1 MNKSGLNIL
10 EQILLIILAVYLLYG
25 LYNFIKNEKQFFSME
40 VLNKSFFTM
49 GILATILIALVAGV
63 VFILQK

>member
-1 MNKSGLNIL
+1 MNNSFLSIL
-10 EQILLIILAVYLLYG
+10 KIILFIMLAGYLLNS
-25 LYNFIKNEKQFFSME
+25 LYYFIKNEKQFFSME

-63 VFILQK
+63 VFILQR